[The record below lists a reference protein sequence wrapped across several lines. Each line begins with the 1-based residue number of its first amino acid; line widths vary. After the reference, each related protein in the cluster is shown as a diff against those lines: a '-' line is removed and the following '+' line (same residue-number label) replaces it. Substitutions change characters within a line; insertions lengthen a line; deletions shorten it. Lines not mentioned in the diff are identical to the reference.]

1 MTAKDM
7 RKAEAIKRLKDLF
20 AQGGKRLSFVRVGP
34 SSFRVWLLT
43 DEIRAMLTPFI
54 ATACGYRY
62 NSRASAEA
70 LIVPGTGHSK
80 QGDVLERLSH
90 ATGLKLDSYEDL

>member
-1 MTAKDM
+1 MTAKDL

-43 DEIRAMLTPFI
+43 DEIRAI
-54 ATACGYRY
+54 YATWFQRPLPSGVTL
-62 NSRASAEA
+62 NLPMS
-70 LIVPGTGHSK
+70 PH
-80 QGDVLERLSH
+80 LEHVFQLEGQYS
-90 ATGLKLDSYEDL
+90 D